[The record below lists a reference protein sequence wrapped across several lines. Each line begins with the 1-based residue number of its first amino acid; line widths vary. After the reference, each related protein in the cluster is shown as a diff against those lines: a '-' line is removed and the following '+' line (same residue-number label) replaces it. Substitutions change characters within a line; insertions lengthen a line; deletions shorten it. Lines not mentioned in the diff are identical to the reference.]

1 MIRCPGGVKF
11 RFIFVSNIPP
21 PSSVE
26 IPVGDVLRVLA
37 QRVYPEAVGLQV
49 LDLLEDVLGIQPV
62 LGQLLENPDP
72 VPKGE
77 VRKVD
82 VVVQKGFA
90 LKRVHVGANT
100 EGLRVRSL
108 TRKHTPIAVN
118 NSAVF
123 WAKLILVLNAILR
136 CGH

>member
-1 MIRCPGGVKF
+1 MIRCPRGK
-11 RFIFVSNIPP
+11 IDICVSNIHP

-37 QRVYPEAVGLQV
+37 QRIYPEAVGLEV

-72 VPKGE
+72 VPKRQ

-100 EGLRVRSL
+100 EVLQVRSL
-108 TRKHTPIAVN
+108 TSKHTRIAVN
-118 NSAVF
+118 TSQILTQVF
-123 WAKLILVLNAILR
+123 ELLGGLVA
-136 CGH
+136 